1 MDRALLSALAAILGS
16 LVGASATIATAWL
29 TQRTQ
34 ARRAAVE
41 AEIRKREALYGEFIA
56 EGSKVL
62 IDALDH
68 KLDDPEKLYNLYAIL
83 NRIRL
88 LASDEVLA
96 AADRATTAIL
106 ERYFQPN
113 LSPEEMQQLMLTRP
127 HDPLKEFGEVCRL
140 ELRTIQRQ
148 A

>member
-1 MDRALLSALAAILGS
+1 MDRALLSALAALLGS

-34 ARRAAVE
+34 ARRAVVE

-68 KLDDPEKLYNLYAIL
+68 KLDSPEKLYNLYAIL

-96 AADRATTAIL
+96 AADRAATAIIG
-106 ERYFQPN
+106 RYFQPN
-113 LSPEEMQQLMLTRP
+113 LSPEEMHQLMLTRP
-127 HDPLKEFGEVCRL
+127 DDPLQEFSEVCRL